1 MKEAFMA
8 LIKLTEWDL
17 NSKAETEER
26 ILLNSQH
33 VMTVRIDRGKTEI
46 VMSDGRKVYVFENPD
61 LIYDMV
67 KASK

>member
-1 MKEAFMA
+1 MA

-17 NSKAETEER
+17 NSKTETEER
-26 ILLNSQH
+26 ILLNSSH

-67 KASK
+67 KSAK